1 MAGFEPIPVAL
12 ALYLL
17 FTVGRLVAASK
28 RKISNGVLLA
38 SIVMDISLLMFLIWT
53 FHIQYQQPPSFYQK
67 APTMLYAFLFIALR
81 ALRFDPKYVLSTGV
95 VAVTGW
101 IVLIAY
107 VFSDEHDSMI
117 TRNYVDYMTSNA
129 ILIGA
134 EIDKI
139 VSIIVVIE
147 VLAVVIT
154 LHSACSIKQFWTV
167 LWRTIFRGL
176 FRMRLQTE
184 LLNQTVV
191 FNQAKGKAVLQQLY
205 LQIYKAS
212 QRFRKS
218 YRPKT

>member
-1 MAGFEPIPVAL
+1 MPFFL
-12 ALYLL
+12 SLY
-17 FTVGRLVAASK
+17 GHC
-28 RKISNGVLLA
+28 
-38 SIVMDISLLMFLIWT
+38 DLILNT
-53 FHIQYQQPPSFYQK
+53 FYQQASS
-67 APTMLYAFLFIALR
+67 
-81 ALRFDPKYVLSTGV
+81 LSQVG
-95 VAVTGW
+95 
-101 IVLIAY
+101 LCKSPMF
-107 VFSDEHDSMI
+107 FSDEHDSMI

>member
-107 VFSDEHDSMI
+107 VF
-117 TRNYVDYMTSNA
+117 
-129 ILIGA
+129 
-134 EIDKI
+134 
-139 VSIIVVIE
+139 
-147 VLAVVIT
+147 
-154 LHSACSIKQFWTV
+154 F
-167 LWRTIFRGL
+167 
-176 FRMRLQTE
+176 
-184 LLNQTVV
+184 
-191 FNQAKGKAVLQQLY
+191 
-205 LQIYKAS
+205 
-212 QRFRKS
+212 
-218 YRPKT
+218 